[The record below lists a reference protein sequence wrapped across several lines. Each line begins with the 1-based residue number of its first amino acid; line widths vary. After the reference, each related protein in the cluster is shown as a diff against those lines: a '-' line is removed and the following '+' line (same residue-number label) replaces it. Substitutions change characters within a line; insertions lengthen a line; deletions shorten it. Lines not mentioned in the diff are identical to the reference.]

1 MTAQLRVAGSALLA
15 GSVAGAAAL
24 ALVLVVAS
32 GCGKQPTIDKQRAA
46 ALFVEVPVETANGL
60 SGLAADYGGALWAVA
75 ERDARAYRITLDA
88 ALAPTLETFEVRGV
102 PEGTDLEGMAVLD
115 REPVP
120 THFALGTE
128 GQLDGKAT
136 VLLAERQ
143 GQVITVTRVVD
154 LPADAVGIDLKQNQ
168 GAEGVCGDGDTLFVA
183 IEGAGV
189 DNGKR
194 WAPVVRVVGGQ
205 VTQLYRV
212 WLTSKQGKLA
222 GLDCRV
228 AADGSASVLAIERHF
243 EVTKVLHFTLFASKA
258 GGSGIARS
266 DLLPEVALDLSPV
279 LRSGLNLEGIAWT
292 EDGRVAAV
300 VDNQWTTISGKSELL
315 VFKPGVVQVPALPAT
330 PASQ

>member
-1 MTAQLRVAGSALLA
+1 MTAQLRVAGPALFA
-15 GSVAGAAAL
+15 VGIA
-24 ALVLVVAS
+24 VVA

-46 ALFVEVPVETANGL
+46 ELFVEVPVETANGL
-60 SGLAADYGGALWAVA
+60 SGLAADYGGAQWAVA

-88 ALAPTLETFEVRGV
+88 ALAPKIETFEVRGV

-115 REPVP
+115 HDPMP

-143 GQVITVTRVVD
+143 GQVLTVTRTID
-154 LPADAVGIDLKQNQ
+154 LPSAAVGIDLKQNQ
-168 GAEGVCGDGDTLFVA
+168 GAEGVCGDGDTIFVA

-212 WLTSKQGKLA
+212 WLTSKQGKLS
-222 GLDCRV
+222 GLDCRLS
-228 AADGSASVLAIERHF
+228 ADGSAAVLAIERHF
-243 EVTKVLHFTLFASKA
+243 EVTKILTFNLFASTA
-258 GGSGIARS
+258 GGTGIPRT
-266 DLLPEVALDLSPV
+266 DLLPEVAFDLSPV

-292 EDGRVAAV
+292 EDGRVSAV
-300 VDNQWTTISGKSELL
+300 VDNQWTTITGKSELL
-315 VFKPGVVQVPALPAT
+315 VFKPGVVQVPALP
-330 PASQ
+330 PSK